1 MSTTTRIVS
10 PPAFAGAGA
19 GAPHSNT
26 QPRSRSQRTIGLE
39 IDRISA
45 SGSTNANANASGSSG
60 NTSSRSS
67 SGGGAS
73 RSHIRQTTT
82 SSSLP
87 LTYFSLPPLT
97 STSRLRTY
105 RTPSPLTTTQRP
117 RPSQSPPPQNT
128 QASPWGEPASA
139 SSTHIE
145 LPPIGSWE
153 NDHPESLHNAD
164 LENSLLASEIEDNFL
179 ADLADGDFS
188 SPSSYPPFTNP
199 DSRPSQ
205 SHSVSLHSTVQAS
218 TPHRAFRNTT
228 ASTNATTNTTA
239 RELSSTNCILH
250 PFGPERTTTQLSSAS
265 NSAGES
271 QASLPVFD
279 SLEENDFFFDSP
291 ASSFSEAMPPA
302 TRRSTT
308 AAAAR
313 TGSAHVSKRR
323 RTSTTAAPAA
333 PRPTSRQRK
342 SPAARKDMD
351 VEELFGTSPTR
362 SPIDVEAKPEFD
374 TIDLTETNEVFE
386 EVRKPEKDDRVK
398 LAAFQCVICMDDC
411 SNLTV
416 THCGH
421 LYCASCLH
429 QSLHVDVTKGKCPM
443 CRQRLEIKPR
453 ESYNSKTKGY
463 WPLELK
469 LMTATR
475 KGKRKANTLS

>member
-10 PPAFAGAGA
+10 PPDFAGA
-19 GAPHSNT
+19 GAPHPNT
-26 QPRSRSQRTIGLE
+26 QPRS
-39 IDRISA
+39 
-45 SGSTNANANASGSSG
+45 
-60 NTSSRSS
+60 
-67 SGGGAS
+67 
-73 RSHIRQTTT
+73 
-82 SSSLP
+82 
-87 LTYFSLPPLT
+87 
-97 STSRLRTY
+97 
-105 RTPSPLTTTQRP
+105 
-117 RPSQSPPPQNT
+117 
-128 QASPWGEPASA
+128 
-139 SSTHIE
+139 
-145 LPPIGSWE
+145 WE
-153 NDHPESLHNAD
+153 NGHPESLHNAD

-205 SHSVSLHSTVQAS
+205 SHSVSLQSTVQAS
-218 TPHRAFRNTT
+218 TPHRALRNTT
-228 ASTNATTNTTA
+228 ASTNTTTSTTA
-239 RELSSTNCILH
+239 TAAPRELSSTNCILH

-265 NSAGES
+265 NSTGES

-313 TGSAHVSKRR
+313 TGSAHASKRR

-333 PRPTSRQRK
+333 PPRPTSRQRK
-342 SPAARKDMD
+342 SPATRKDMD

-362 SPIDVEAKPEFD
+362 SPIDVEPKAEFD
-374 TIDLTETNEVFE
+374 TIDLTENNEVFE

-443 CRQRLEIKPR
+443 CRQKLDMKPR

-475 KGKRKANTLS
+475 KGKRKANTMS

>member
-1 MSTTTRIVS
+1 MDRQGAFDTVMRNRLVLRLRGQGWPYHLARWAEPFMEDRSARARYQDTHTPTR
-10 PPAFAGAGA
+10 GMDL
-19 GAPHSNT
+19 APYPSFHQLPGLSGVGKA
-26 QPRSRSQRTIGLE
+26 RSLRQSSLTISKFINGQA
-39 IDRISA
+39 IRPHIA
-45 SGSTNANANASGSSG
+45 I
-60 NTSSRSS
+60 R
-67 SGGGAS
+67 
-73 RSHIRQTTT
+73 RSHATTDDIAWYSLNSKPVNNHPTAEALPFPSTPEYPNIT
-82 SSSLP
+82 SG
-87 LTYFSLPPLT
+87 
-97 STSRLRTY
+97 R
-105 RTPSPLTTTQRP
+105 
-117 RPSQSPPPQNT
+117 
-128 QASPWGEPASA
+128 
-139 SSTHIE
+139 
-145 LPPIGSWE
+145 
-153 NDHPESLHNAD
+153 
-164 LENSLLASEIEDNFL
+164 NSLLASEIEDDFL

-188 SPSSYPPFTNP
+188 SPSSYLPFTNP

-205 SHSVSLHSTVQAS
+205 SHSVSLQSTVQAS

-228 ASTNATTNTTA
+228 APTNATTNTTA

-265 NSAGES
+265 NSTGES
-271 QASLPVFD
+271 QASLPIFD

-313 TGSAHVSKRR
+313 TGSAHASKRR

-333 PRPTSRQRK
+333 PPRPTSTQRK
-342 SPAARKDMD
+342 SPATRKDMD
-351 VEELFGTSPTR
+351 VEELFGTKPTC
-362 SPIDVEAKPEFD
+362 SPIDVRTSVEFD

-386 EVRKPEKDDRVK
+386 KVRKLERDDRVR

-429 QSLHVDVTKGKCPM
+429 QSLHVDVTKVKCPM
-443 CRQRLEIKPR
+443 CRQKLDMKPR
-453 ESYNSKTKGY
+453 NCYDSTTKGY

-475 KGKRKANTLS
+475 KGKRKANTLP